1 MSLGAPKT
9 GLPPSP
15 GATVFS
21 LSSLILG
28 SWLTSENKLKLLAYS
43 QQAHFY
49 HIRCMLMRWFWGSTK
64 EELVAREPSL
74 VGGWSF
80 QSLVLISGGRDWT
93 LKFVSHASR
102 NRASVIAEWRGSESF
117 QAGEPNHRHH
127 AGPRAPWCCLEPRH
141 VYLSSSSWL
150 VSSNILCNWSSHLS
164 KWVFLSSVSYSSKS
178 ANPKDRDVGT
188 SDLQHK

>member
-15 GATVFS
+15 GATVFG

-28 SWLTSENKLKLLAYS
+28 SWLTSENRWSSCYS

-49 HIRCMLMRWFWGSTK
+49 HIGCMLMRWFLESTQGG
-64 EELVAREPSL
+64 ELVARGTKSSRGLELSVTCPDFW
-74 VGGWSF
+74 GGEGTGRWVR
-80 QSLVLISGGRDWT
+80 QSCVC
-93 LKFVSHASR
+93 
-102 NRASVIAEWRGSESF
+102 NRASVIAEWRGLESF

-150 VSSNILCNWSSHLS
+150 VSSNILCNWSSLE
-164 KWVFLSSVSYSSKS
+164 
-178 ANPKDRDVGT
+178 
-188 SDLQHK
+188 